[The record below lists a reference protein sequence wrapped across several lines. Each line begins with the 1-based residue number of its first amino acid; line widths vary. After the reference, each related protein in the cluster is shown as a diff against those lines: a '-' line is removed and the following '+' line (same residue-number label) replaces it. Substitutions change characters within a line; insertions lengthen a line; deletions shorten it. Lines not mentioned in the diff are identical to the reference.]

1 MKNINTKLKEVRVMF
16 GIRDRYDLHIL
27 NPGMKSWEKYNPEL
41 TNFINY
47 ICETVDQDEDRK
59 DTPFDLWLDIYVKQG
74 KTEVYVTMAY
84 DIDME
89 LFKLSFDVEGEI
101 PEDVGAF
108 EVFLSRMNN
117 WLNKKK

>member
-16 GIRDRYDLHIL
+16 GIRDRYDLYIL

-47 ICETVDQDEDRK
+47 VCETVDQDEDRK
-59 DTPFDLWLDIYVKQG
+59 DMSFDLWLDIYVKQG

-84 DIDME
+84 DTDLE
-89 LFKLSFDVEGEI
+89 LFKLSFDAEGEI

-108 EVFLSRMNN
+108 EVFLSRMND
-117 WLNKKK
+117 WINKKK